1 MRVIVVGG
9 GVVGTMHAWQA
20 VERGHEVVQIEREA
34 EARGASLRN
43 FGQIWVSGRA
53 GGEEL
58 DTALRARE
66 LWERIGAEV
75 PGLGFRANGS
85 LTPVRTPRELAVAE
99 AALARPDAAA
109 RGYKLLTA
117 AEAREINPALRG
129 AFEAALWCERD
140 AAVEPRTAQ
149 LRLRE
154 ALRTRAAGRY
164 TFLAGR
170 EVREV
175 AGLGAGA
182 GAGLGAGAAAV
193 RDDHGDVH
201 RADAVVLA
209 TGAWLSGLVR
219 ELVPDLPVRRVRLQ
233 MMQTD
238 PLGEPLTTSVADAD
252 SFRYYPAYQSPA
264 LDALNAEQ
272 AQAPVAAE
280 HKMQLLMVQRRDG
293 GLTIGDTHEYEHPFA
308 FDTLE
313 DPYEHVAAVAES
325 FLGRPLPR
333 IRHRWAG
340 VYAQCTDTTRVV
352 HRQQVADGVWL
363 VTGPGGRG
371 MTCSPAIAET
381 TPKKPGW

>member
-1 MRVIVVGG
+1 MRVIVVGA

-58 DTALRARE
+58 ATALRARE
-66 LWERIGAEV
+66 LWEGIGARV
-75 PGLGFRANGS
+75 PGLGFRPNGS
-85 LTPVRTPRELAVAE
+85 LTPVRGDLELAVAE
-99 AALARPDAAA
+99 AAVAREDAAA
-109 RGYKLLTA
+109 RGHKLLTPD
-117 AEAREINPALRG
+117 EARALNPALRG
-129 AFEAALWCERD
+129 EFTAALYCERD

-149 LRLRE
+149 LALRE
-154 ALRTRAAGRY
+154 ELLKSPNY
-164 TFLAGR
+164 TFRPGR

-175 AGLGAGA
+175 VGAG
-182 GAGLGAGAAAV
+182 AV

-201 RADAVVLA
+201 RGDVVVLC
-209 TGAWLSGLVR
+209 TGAWLGGLVR
-219 ELVPDLPVRRVRLQ
+219 ELAGPDLPVRRVRLQ

-252 SFRYYPAYQSPA
+252 SFRYYPAYASDA
-264 LDALNAEQ
+264 LDALNAGQ
-272 AQAPVAAE
+272 AQAQTAAA
-280 HKMQLLMVQRRDG
+280 HRMQLLMVQRADG

-308 FDTLE
+308 FDTVE
-313 DPYEHVAAVAES
+313 DPYDHLAEVVES
-325 FLGRPLPR
+325 LLGRPLPKVR
-333 IRHRWAG
+333 RRWAG
-340 VYAQCTDTTRVV
+340 VYAQCTDPGRVV
-352 HRQQVADGVWL
+352 HRQQVRDGVWL

-381 TPKKPGW
+381 TANELGW

>member
-109 RGYKLLTA
+109 RGYRLLTA

-149 LRLRE
+149 LHLRE

-175 AGLGAGA
+175 VGHG
-182 GAGLGAGAAAV
+182 AV

-201 RADAVVLA
+201 RGDAVVLA

-252 SFRYYPAYQSPA
+252 SFRYYPAYRSPA

-272 AQAPVAAE
+272 EQAPIAAE

-313 DPYEHVAAVAES
+313 DPYEHVAAVVES

-381 TPKKPGW
+381 TANELGW

>member
-1 MRVIVVGG
+1 MRVTVVGG

-58 DTALRARE
+58 ETALRARE
-66 LWERIGAEV
+66 LWEELGARV

-85 LTPVRTPRELAVAE
+85 LTPVRGARELAVAE
-99 AALARPDAAA
+99 AAVAREDSAA
-109 RGYKLLTA
+109 RGYKLLTP
-117 AEAREINPALRG
+117 AEARVVNPALRG
-129 AFEAALWCERD
+129 DFTAALYCERD

-149 LRLRE
+149 L
-154 ALRTRAAGRY
+154 ALRAELSKSPNY
-164 TFLAGR
+164 TFLPGR

-175 AGLGAGA
+175 IGEH
-182 GAGLGAGAAAV
+182 AV

-201 RADAVVLA
+201 ASDVVVLC
-209 TGAWLSGLVR
+209 TGAWLGGLVR
-219 ELVPDLPVRRVRLQ
+219 ELAGPELPVRRVRLQ

-252 SFRYYPAYQSPA
+252 SFRYYPAYRGRA
-264 LDALNAEQ
+264 LDQLNVEQ
-272 AQAPVAAE
+272 PQLRIPAA
-280 HKMQLLMVQRRDG
+280 HAMQLLMVQRADG

-308 FDTLE
+308 FDTTE
-313 DPYEHVAAVAES
+313 DPYDHLAEVVES
-325 FLGRPLPR
+325 FLGRPLPK
-333 IRHRWAG
+333 IRRRWAG
-340 VYAQCTDTTRVV
+340 VYAQCTDPARVV
-352 HRQQVADGVWL
+352 HRQQVRDGVWL

-381 TPKKPGW
+381 TANELDW

>member
-20 VERGHEVVQIEREA
+20 VERGHAVVQIEREA

-43 FGQIWVSGRA
+43 FGQVWVSGRA

-85 LTPVRTPRELAVAE
+85 LTPVRTPRERAVAE
-99 AALARPDAAA
+99 AALTRPDAAA
-109 RGYKLLTA
+109 RGYALVTA
-117 AEAREINPALRG
+117 AEARRINPALRG
-129 AFEAALWCERD
+129 DFEAALWCERD

-154 ALRTRAAGRY
+154 ALRAKADGRY
-164 TFLAGR
+164 TFLPGR

-175 AGLGAGA
+175 VGPG
-182 GAGLGAGAAAV
+182 AV

-201 RADAVVLA
+201 RGDAVVLA
-209 TGAWLSGLVR
+209 TGASLSGLVR

-233 MMQTD
+233 MMQTA
-238 PLGEPLTTSVADAD
+238 PLGERLTTSVADAD
-252 SFRYYPAYQSPA
+252 SFRYYPAYASPA
-264 LDALNAEQ
+264 LDELNAGQEQ
-272 AQAPVAAE
+272 APAAAA
-280 HKMQLLMVQRRDG
+280 HKMQLLMVQREDG

-325 FLGRPLPR
+325 FLGRPLPQ
-333 IRHRWAG
+333 IRRRWAG
-340 VYAQCTDTTRVV
+340 VYAQCTDTSRVV

-381 TPKKPGW
+381 TANELGW

>member
-1 MRVIVVGG
+1 MRVIVVGA
-9 GVVGTMHAWQA
+9 GVVGTMHAWHA
-20 VERGHEVVQIEREA
+20 VSRGHEVVQIERES

-58 DTALRARE
+58 ETALRARE
-66 LWERIGAEV
+66 LWEEIGQRV
-75 PGLGFRANGS
+75 PGLGFRACGS
-85 LTPVRTPRELAVAE
+85 LTPLRTPAEVAVAE
-99 AALARPDAAA
+99 AAVARPDAAA
-109 RGYKLLTA
+109 RGYKLLTP
-117 AEAREINPALRG
+117 AEARALNPALRG
-129 AFEAALWCERD
+129 EFTAALWCERD

-149 LRLRE
+149 L
-154 ALRTRAAGRY
+154 ALKQELLASGRY
-164 TFLAGR
+164 TYLGGR

-175 AGLGAGA
+175 IGT
-182 GAGLGAGAAAV
+182 AAV

-201 RADAVVLA
+201 GGDAVVLA
-209 TGAWLSGLVR
+209 TGAWLGGLVR
-219 ELVPDLPVRRVRLQ
+219 ELAGPDLPVRRVRLQ

-252 SFRYYPAYQSPA
+252 SFRYYPAYRGEA
-264 LDALNAEQ
+264 LDALNARQ
-272 AQAPVAAE
+272 PQDPVAAE
-280 HKMQLLMVQRRDG
+280 HRMQLLMVQRQDG

-308 FDTLE
+308 FDTVE
-313 DPYEHVAAVAES
+313 EPYEHLTRVVET

-340 VYAQCTDTTRVV
+340 VYAQCTDTSRVV

-371 MTCSPAIAET
+371 MTCSPAIAEAT
-381 TPKKPGW
+381 ADQLGW